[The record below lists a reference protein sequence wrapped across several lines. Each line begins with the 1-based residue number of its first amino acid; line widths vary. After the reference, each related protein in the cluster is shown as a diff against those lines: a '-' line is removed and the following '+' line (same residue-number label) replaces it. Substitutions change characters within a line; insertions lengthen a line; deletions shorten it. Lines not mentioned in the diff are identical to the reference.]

1 VKKLFISFLIIISAI
16 SSQAQEVIDQVVAV
30 VGNEIILKSDIENQY
45 YQILSQGYNSE
56 ESDLKCDILEELM
69 FQKLLYLQ
77 AIADSVVITDK
88 EVETELDRRISVFI
102 NQLGSEKKLEEFY
115 GKSVNEIKA
124 DFRDVIRE
132 QLLTQ
137 KVQSG
142 LTANL
147 KITPSEVKEFFEEIP
162 QDSLPIVSAYF
173 ELSEI
178 VVTPA
183 IGQAEKDATI
193 KKLDDLRDR
202 ILKGESF
209 ETLAILYSMDP
220 GSATAGGELGFV
232 SRTDLVPEFASVAF
246 NLTSPDEV
254 SRVVETE
261 YGFHIIQ
268 LIEKKGNMMN
278 FRHIL
283 MTPEVSIDQIVAAE
297 TKANEIYNLIKT
309 DSLNFADAV
318 KNYSDAD
325 SKFNSG
331 KVMNPYY
338 GNAKLS
344 NEFVDPYTLKA
355 LSNLKPGEYS
365 KPFLASTNKGVKV
378 MKIVRLD
385 VKVESHVANLTDDYQ
400 EIQQYAL
407 QVKSQEA
414 IEKWINKKLESTYVR
429 IDQSYSNCNFKF
441 GDWYKKSINTK

>member
-1 VKKLFISFLIIISAI
+1 MKKLFISFLIIISAL

-142 LTANL
+142 LTANI

-173 ELSEI
+173 EISEI

-183 IGQAEKDATI
+183 IGQAEKDGYI
-193 KKLDDLRDR
+193 
-202 ILKGESF
+202 
-209 ETLAILYSMDP
+209 
-220 GSATAGGELGFV
+220 
-232 SRTDLVPEFASVAF
+232 
-246 NLTSPDEV
+246 
-254 SRVVETE
+254 
-261 YGFHIIQ
+261 
-268 LIEKKGNMMN
+268 
-278 FRHIL
+278 
-283 MTPEVSIDQIVAAE
+283 
-297 TKANEIYNLIKT
+297 
-309 DSLNFADAV
+309 
-318 KNYSDAD
+318 
-325 SKFNSG
+325 
-331 KVMNPYY
+331 
-338 GNAKLS
+338 
-344 NEFVDPYTLKA
+344 
-355 LSNLKPGEYS
+355 
-365 KPFLASTNKGVKV
+365 
-378 MKIVRLD
+378 
-385 VKVESHVANLTDDYQ
+385 
-400 EIQQYAL
+400 
-407 QVKSQEA
+407 
-414 IEKWINKKLESTYVR
+414 
-429 IDQSYSNCNFKF
+429 
-441 GDWYKKSINTK
+441 